1 MKIICSILSLLSFQY
16 AFAQSDIASRDREES
31 SRVVWR
37 VERQVPIADIY
48 AVRNI
53 GGKLYAAGAS
63 QVYVSDRR
71 ATSWT
76 ASAELNPAPAGIDD
90 LIRFKGKLYA
100 TGYGKG
106 IYESTDNGQNW
117 RFASQGFSGTAP
129 IRFAERKGTLYVA
142 TDDQGVQQLN
152 AAGTAWAAFN
162 KGLDFRSS
170 YSFNAI
176 INTDSC
182 LIGGMGANGTLAVLD
197 DRTAQWD
204 IRYHGGRILP
214 GLTTFDFVQTGKH
227 IWAFTNSRAYASSD
241 HGATWVHVPAGMRH
255 GSVSRATAT
264 PTHIYAS
271 VNFGDNHTI
280 IYNRPIAAPLS
291 DAWTTVDTLAG
302 YYTYGLAYANGRV
315 YVATQKGLISA
326 SAGPSIQV
334 PRQRIP
340 QKGFFVYPNPSIGQV
355 TLANGLAAG
364 GDEFRLSDGSG
375 KVALSGRVTSDSQ
388 PLDISKLAPG
398 TYYYSLTGSG
408 TVEHTGRLV
417 VEKP

>member
-1 MKIICSILSLLSFQY
+1 MKIICFLLSLLSFQY
-16 AFAQSDIASRDREES
+16 ALAQSDATSGDLTSAARI
-31 SRVVWR
+31 VWR
-37 VERQVPIADIY
+37 AETQVPTGDIY
-48 AVRNI
+48 AIRNL

-63 QVYVSDRR
+63 QVYVGDRWG
-71 ATSWT
+71 TSWT
-76 ASAELNPAPAGIDD
+76 ASSEFNPAPSGIDD
-90 LIRFKGKLYA
+90 LAAFKGKLYA

-106 IYESTDNGQNW
+106 IYESTDNGKSW
-117 RFASQGFSGTAP
+117 RFASQGLSGTAP

-162 KGLDFRSS
+162 NGLDFRSS

-197 DRTAQWD
+197 DKTARWD

-227 IWAFTNSRAYASSD
+227 IWAFTNSKAFASAD
-241 HGATWVHVPAGMRH
+241 NGATWTHVPSGMRS

-264 PTHIYAS
+264 ATHIYAA

-280 IYNRPIAAPLS
+280 LYNRRIAAPLS
-291 DAWTTVDTLAG
+291 EAWTAVDTLAG
-302 YYTYGLAYANGRV
+302 YYTYGLAYAHGRL
-315 YVATQKGLISA
+315 YVATQRGLISTFT
-326 SAGPSIQV
+326 GPSVEV
-334 PRQRIP
+334 PRQKIP
-340 QKGFFVYPNPSIGQV
+340 QKDFIVYPNPSISQV
-355 TLANGLAAG
+355 MLANGLAAG
-364 GDEFRLSDGSG
+364 GGEFRLSDSNG
-375 KVALSGRVTSDSQ
+375 KAALSQRITSDSQ

-398 TYYYSLTGSG
+398 TYYYTLTGCGAGESK
-408 TVEHTGRLV
+408 GRLV
-417 VEKP
+417 VGEP